1 MAFYGGITSL
11 WLSASGV
18 ASGAGC
24 RATAW
29 QTLLSFSSKI
39 QTVNPVNTLM
49 VPSVTLPAYHLEPGN
64 LKKCLEL
71 KLGYLQLDRRQSAI
85 AVGRDKQKSARS
97 GHQIMLST

>member
-1 MAFYGGITSL
+1 MAFYRGYLTLVKRFWRSQ
-11 WLSASGV
+11 W
-18 ASGAGC
+18 C

-71 KLGYLQLDRRQSAI
+71 KQVCLHRGQVKPKAQFI
-85 AVGRDKQKSARS
+85 
-97 GHQIMLST
+97 